1 MSEAFAIRRAQA
13 ADAEALGR
21 IYVEAWRE
29 TYAGTLPDKVL
40 IGMSARRQATRWGRH
55 IAKLRADEIILIA
68 LLDGQPV
75 GFGSA
80 GLSRAGGGEGEIY
93 TLYVDPNYQGR
104 GVGRLLMDALLE
116 ALKDKGCESA
126 MLWVVAA
133 NPSRFFYEAMGG
145 RRVAEKT
152 ERMWGIDL
160 EQYAYRWAPL

>member
-1 MSEAFAIRRAQA
+1 MTDTFSIRRARP

-21 IYVEAWRE
+21 IYVEAWRD
-29 TYAGTLPDKVL
+29 TYAGMLPDKVL
-40 IGMSARRQATRWGRH
+40 VGMSARRQATRWGRH
-55 IAKLRADEIILIA
+55 ISRLKTDEIILVAHI
-68 LLDGQPV
+68 DGEPV

-80 GLSRAGGGEGEIY
+80 GLSRSGGTEGEIF
-93 TLYVDPNYQGR
+93 TLYVDPNFQGR

-133 NPSRFFYEAMGG
+133 NPSRFFYEAVGG
-145 RRVAEKT
+145 KRVAEKT